1 MIFKLLTARAR
12 NALNESLLFA
22 LPKVKVKV
30 NQGIVKGVIEPL
42 PDGSGRN
49 FQRFSGIPYAQ
60 PPIGELRFR
69 APQKLMK
76 FENEEIDCT
85 RERDQTFHYSGFT
98 KEFIGS
104 ENSLN
109 LNVYAPAE
117 IDGTKKRAVMV
128 FIHGGGF
135 KFDSNRRDL

>member
-1 MIFKLLTARAR
+1 MLFKILTARAR
-12 NALNESLLFA
+12 NAYQESIIFA
-22 LPKVKVKV
+22 LPKVKVRV
-30 NQGIVKGVIEPL
+30 NQGIVKGVIESL
-42 PDGSGRN
+42 PDGRK
-49 FQRFSGIPYAQ
+49 FQRFSGIPYAK

-76 FENEEIDCT
+76 FDSDEIDCT
-85 RERDQTFHYSGFT
+85 REGDQTFHYSGFT
-98 KEFIGS
+98 KKFIGS

-109 LNVYAPAE
+109 LNVYSPS
-117 IDGTKKRAVMV
+117 DNDSLKKRAVMV